1 MVVRITDKAAADTVG
16 STVGRTLGRT
26 IARTIGQCILYGSFA
41 LFIGVFSTWP
51 RYQHLAPE
59 EALLRLSFKHPGKTK
74 ADCRERGAA
83 ELAKIPANMRQ
94 ALDCPRERSPVRVRV
109 ELDGK
114 GLYDESF
121 PPSGWSK
128 DGAST
133 GYRRLPI
140 RAGRHHLRVRFADDV
155 RVAGFNF
162 EREQTVEVKPGQ
174 VVLIDFAPDK
184 GGVVIR

>member
-1 MVVRITDKAAADTVG
+1 MVMRIMDKAAA
-16 STVGRTLGRT
+16 RTLGRT
-26 IARTIGQCILYGSFA
+26 LGQGILYGLFA
-41 LFIGVFSTWP
+41 LFIGYFSTWP
-51 RYQHLAPE
+51 RYQHLAPD

-74 ADCRERGAA
+74 AECRERGAA

-114 GLYDESF
+114 DLYDESF
-121 PPSGWSK
+121 APTGLSK

-140 RAGRHHLRVRFADDV
+140 RAGRHHLKVQFADDV